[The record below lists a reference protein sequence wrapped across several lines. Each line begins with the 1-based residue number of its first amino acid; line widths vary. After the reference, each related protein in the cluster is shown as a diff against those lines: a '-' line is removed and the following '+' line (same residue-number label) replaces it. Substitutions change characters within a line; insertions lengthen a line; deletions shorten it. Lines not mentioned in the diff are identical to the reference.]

1 MNQTWNENYI
11 FVNEKHKLQEN
22 VLEKDVLFYEGT
34 QKLQKIMNTSFLSQ
48 VQRFFSA
55 GSSLKAFTA
64 VFTLS

>member
-34 QKLQKIMNTSFLSQ
+34 QKLQKIVKNALQSQGLLSMIDWI
-48 VQRFFSA
+48 VFFE
-55 GSSLKAFTA
+55 
-64 VFTLS
+64 